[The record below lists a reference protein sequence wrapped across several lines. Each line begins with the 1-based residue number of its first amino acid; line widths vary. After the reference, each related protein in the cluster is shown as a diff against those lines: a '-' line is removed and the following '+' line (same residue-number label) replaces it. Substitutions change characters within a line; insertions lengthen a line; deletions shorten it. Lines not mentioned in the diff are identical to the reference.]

1 MHHYMEKE
9 CSMNRKPRREDFA
22 SDDDF
27 GEAYGDWMAHQK
39 KASSQAVKAPALK
52 VIPVDRKLTQIPA
65 RLEAERDTWNQN
77 TKARFLR
84 AKENAHAAASKA
96 KGMGETKA

>member
-1 MHHYMEKE
+1 
-9 CSMNRKPRREDFA
+9 MNSKPKRENFA

-27 GEAYGDWMAHQK
+27 GEAYGDWMAQQR
-39 KASSQAVKAPALK
+39 KASSAAAAAAPKTPPLV
-52 VIPVDRKLTQIPA
+52 VIPVNRKLAQIPA

-84 AKENAHAAASKA
+84 TKEMALAAANKA
-96 KGMGETKA
+96 KGEVKT

>member
-1 MHHYMEKE
+1 
-9 CSMNRKPRREDFA
+9 MNSKPKRENFA

-27 GEAYGDWMAHQK
+27 GEAYGGWMAQQK
-39 KASSQAVKAPALK
+39 KTGSSAAAAPKTPPLV
-52 VIPVDRKLTQIPA
+52 VIPVNRKLAQIPA

-84 AKENAHAAASKA
+84 TKEIALAAANKA
-96 KGMGETKA
+96 KTSGETKI